1 MNETALMVVMIVGAL
16 GTLLLRASFLVLVP
30 GDALPS
36 WVRRGLRYVPP
47 AVLAAL
53 AVSAFVPTEWPV
65 ESLGAAARPLAAV
78 VAGLVAWRSGKVL
91 LTIGSGMAALWALNF
106 LL

>member
-1 MNETALMVVMIVGAL
+1 VNDNALMVVMVGGAL

-30 GDALPS
+30 GDALPA
-36 WVRRGLRYVPP
+36 WARRGLRYVPP

-53 AVSAFVPTEWPV
+53 AVSAFVPTSWPV
-65 ESLGAAARPLAAV
+65 DGPGALARPLAAL
-78 VAGLVAWRSGKVL
+78 VAGLVAWRSGHVL
-91 LTIGSGMAALWALNF
+91 LTIGSGMAALWALNA